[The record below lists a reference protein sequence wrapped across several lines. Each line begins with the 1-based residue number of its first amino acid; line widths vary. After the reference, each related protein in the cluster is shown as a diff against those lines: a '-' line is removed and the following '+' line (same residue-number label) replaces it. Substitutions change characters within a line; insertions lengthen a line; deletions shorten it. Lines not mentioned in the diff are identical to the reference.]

1 MRASGPALAC
11 GENAVPMV
19 DRQEAAVGAT
29 SFSNRDHAAI
39 NALWIGVHFQDAALL
54 SIIVPALLL
63 TLAPRDHTNVLALL
77 STLAAIGGALAPPFA
92 GAFSDWSRRRGGDRR
107 VQTAIVLG
115 IDTVALVAMAYVST
129 IVALASALVIAMVA
143 LAIGSTIYQVLL
155 PEIVP
160 RPLWG
165 TAAGFRGAMTLV
177 GTIVGLLLA
186 AVLSPHNALLAAAA
200 GVALGALTLVFV
212 PPSPPYEPARAAAGS
227 GARVRSRR
235 DLFVTLI
242 ARAWIVLGM
251 TLLNTYV
258 LFFFHDILG
267 VHDASLGTGL
277 VAGAAMVG
285 AILSSI
291 AAGVL
296 SDKLDR
302 RLVVCLSGLPMALAA
317 LGFAL
322 APDMHIV
329 FVYSALFGFGYG
341 GVFAVGWALAL
352 DSIPELGDVAR
363 DLGIWATLSNL
374 PMIIAPAIG
383 AFIIAHGSTAA
394 EGYRWLFGT
403 ASACFLF
410 GSLSVLAVSSQTA
423 RQR

>member
-1 MRASGPALAC
+1 MA
-11 GENAVPMV
+11 
-19 DRQEAAVGAT
+19 
-29 SFSNRDHAAI
+29 
-39 NALWIGVHFQDAALL
+39 
-54 SIIVPALLL
+54 IIVPALLL

-77 STLAAIGGALAPPFA
+77 STLAAIGTALAPPFA
-92 GAFSDWSRRRGGDRR
+92 GAFSDVSRRRGGDRR
-107 VQTAIVLG
+107 VQTAVVLA
-115 IDTVALVAMAYVST
+115 IDTAALVVMAYVSS
-129 IVALASALVIAMVA
+129 VFALASALVVAMVA
-143 LAIGSTIYQVLL
+143 LSIGSTIYQVLV

-177 GTIVGLLLA
+177 GTIVGLVLA
-186 AVLSPHNALLAAAA
+186 ALLSPHAALLAAAA
-200 GVALGALTLVFV
+200 GVALGALTLIFV
-212 PPSPPYEPARAAAGS
+212 PSSPPYAPVAAHAIS
-227 GARVRSRR
+227 GAHVRSRR

-258 LFFFHDILG
+258 LYFFHDILRI
-267 VHDASLGTGL
+267 HNASLGTGL
-277 VAGAAMVG
+277 VAGAAMSG

-322 APDMHIV
+322 APDMRIV

-363 DLGIWATLSNL
+363 DLGVWGTLSNL
-374 PMIIAPAIG
+374 PMIVAPAIG
-383 AFIIAHGSTAA
+383 AFIIAHGATPA

-403 ASACFLF
+403 ASACFFL
-410 GSLSVLAVSSQTA
+410 GSLSVLAVSAQTA
-423 RQR
+423 RR

>member
-1 MRASGPALAC
+1 
-11 GENAVPMV
+11 MV
-19 DRQEAAVGAT
+19 DRIPGVVDVR
-29 SFSNRDHAAI
+29 FRRRDHAAI
-39 NALWIGVHFQDAALL
+39 NALWVGVHFQDAALMA
-54 SIIVPALLL
+54 IIIPALLL
-63 TLAPRDHTNVLALL
+63 TLAPRNHTNVLALL
-77 STLAAIGGALAPPFA
+77 STLAAIGTALAPPFA

-115 IDTVALVAMAYVST
+115 IDTLALVAMAYVTSV
-129 IVALASALVIAMVA
+129 VALASSLVLAMVA
-143 LAIGSTIYQVLL
+143 LAVGSTIYQVLV

-186 AVLSPHNALLAAAA
+186 AVLSPHVALLAAAA
-200 GVALGALTLVFV
+200 GVALGALTLIFV
-212 PPSPPYEPARAAAGS
+212 PPSPPYEPAAPRAT
-227 GARVRSRR
+227 GATIRSRR

-258 LFFFHDILG
+258 LYFFHDILG

-277 VAGAAMVG
+277 VAGAAMFG

-296 SDKLDR
+296 SDKIDR
-302 RLVVCLSGLPMALAA
+302 RLVVCVSGLPMALAA

-322 APDMHIV
+322 APDMHVV
-329 FVYSALFGFGYG
+329 FVYAALFGFGYG

-363 DLGIWATLSNL
+363 DLGIWGTLSNL
-374 PMIIAPAIG
+374 PMVVAPAIG
-383 AFIIAHGSTAA
+383 AFIIGHGATPA
-394 EGYRWLFGT
+394 EGYRWLFGS

-410 GSLSVLAVSSQTA
+410 GSVSVLAVSSQTA
-423 RQR
+423 RR

>member
-1 MRASGPALAC
+1 
-11 GENAVPMV
+11 MV
-19 DRQEAAVGAT
+19 DRLPTAGTAR
-29 SFSNRDHAAI
+29 FRRRDHAAI
-39 NALWIGVHFQDAALL
+39 NALWVGVHFQDAALMA
-54 SIIVPALLL
+54 IIVPALLL

-77 STLAAIGGALAPPFA
+77 STLAAIGTALAPPFA
-92 GAFSDWSRRRGGDRR
+92 GAFSDFSRRRGGDRR
-107 VQTAIVLG
+107 VQTALVLTVDTAALIV
-115 IDTVALVAMAYVST
+115 MAYVSSV
-129 IVALASALVIAMVA
+129 VALASALVVAMVA
-143 LAIGSTIYQVLL
+143 LSIGSTIYQVLV

-177 GTIVGLLLA
+177 GTVVGLILA
-186 AVLSPHNALLAAAA
+186 ALLSPHLALLAAAA
-200 GVALGALTLVFV
+200 GVGLGALTLAFV
-212 PPSPPYEPARAAAGS
+212 PASPPPTLERRATG
-227 GARVRSRR
+227 GARIRSRR

-258 LFFFHDILG
+258 LYFFHDVLG
-267 VHDASLGTGL
+267 IRNASLGTGL
-277 VAGAAMVG
+277 VAGAAMIG

-296 SDKLDR
+296 SDRIDR
-302 RLVVCLSGLPMALAA
+302 RIVVCLSGLPMALAA

-322 APDMHIV
+322 APDMRVV

-352 DSIPELGDVAR
+352 DSIPEIGDVAR
-363 DLGIWATLSNL
+363 DLGIWGTLSNL
-374 PMIIAPAIG
+374 PMIAAPAIG
-383 AFIIAHGSTAA
+383 AFIIARGTTPAD
-394 EGYRWLFGT
+394 GYRWLFAT

-423 RQR
+423 RR